1 MSNRPGPFAQSIAAE
16 IRAELGRQHQSKRWL
31 AEQIG
36 EPHVTVTRW
45 VNGDGPMSFD
55 SMDAICEA
63 LGVSVVDILRRATEN
78 KSDALPTPRPPRT
91 RRSRAVAA
99 GAVDT
104 ADNKKGSGR
113 ISHQYSDDLV
123 AA

>member
-16 IRAELGRQHQSKRWL
+16 IRAELGRQHLTKRGL
-31 AEQIG
+31 ADMLG

-63 LGVSVVDILRRATEN
+63 LGVSVVDILRRAEES
-78 KSDALPTPRPPRT
+78 KGDAVPAPRPPRT
-91 RRSRAVAA
+91 RRSNVANGASGEAANRKRTSRDTGRYAVAA
-99 GAVDT
+99 
-104 ADNKKGSGR
+104 
-113 ISHQYSDDLV
+113 
-123 AA
+123 

>member
-16 IRAELGRQHQSKRWL
+16 IRAELARQQQSKRWL

-63 LGVSVVDILRRATEN
+63 LGVSVVDILRRAEES
-78 KSDALPTPRPPRT
+78 KGDALPTPRPPRT

-99 GAVDT
+99 GAVDAT
-104 ADNKKGSGR
+104 DNKGAAR
-113 ISHQYSDDLV
+113 RNSHRFDDNLV

>member
-55 SMDAICEA
+55 SMDAICAA
-63 LGVSVVDILRRATEN
+63 LGVSVVDILRRAEES
-78 KSDALPTPRPPRT
+78 KGDAVPAPRPPRT
-91 RRSRAVAA
+91 RRSRTTTVDVEAADSTQGTRRNTHGYAVAA
-99 GAVDT
+99 
-104 ADNKKGSGR
+104 
-113 ISHQYSDDLV
+113 
-123 AA
+123 